1 MFSFKKSTL
10 LSIVILLPV
19 STQTIAQTD
28 IQLTQSVKDIE
39 SDWQGRIGVYAYDI
53 YGSFTFGYREQE
65 RFPLCSSFKS
75 LLAAAI
81 LQKSQHQLLNLD
93 TSIDFSERD
102 LEFWSPITEE
112 NHAEGMTIGQ
122 LAQAA
127 LQYSDNGATNILLER
142 YIGGPKGMNTFM
154 KSIGDEDFRLD
165 RWELELNTAIP
176 GDERDT
182 STPKSMATSIGKLSF
197 GNVLSASHQE
207 LFHDWLIGNTTG
219 DNRIRAAVPK
229 QWQVGDKTGTCGA
242 YGAASDVAVIW
253 REKASPLVIAIY
265 THKSEPSAKHS
276 DKIIAEVAKET
287 LQYMISQ

>member
-1 MFSFKKSTL
+1 MMNLERATL
-10 LSIVILLPV
+10 LSIGILLSV
-19 STQTIAQTD
+19 ITQASAQTN
-28 IQLTQSVKDIE
+28 IKLTQAVKDIE

-53 YGSFTFGYREQE
+53 NGSFTFGYRESE

-81 LQKSQHQLLNLD
+81 LQKSQNQLLNLN
-93 TSIDFSERD
+93 TPVDFSERE
-102 LEFWSPITEE
+102 LEFWSPITKE
-112 NHAEGMTIGQ
+112 NHADGMTIGQ

-142 YIGGPKGMNTFM
+142 YVGGPKGMNTFM

-182 STPKSMATSIGKLSF
+182 STPKSMARSLGKLSF
-197 GNVLSASHQE
+197 SNVLSASHRE
-207 LFHDWLIGNTTG
+207 LFHNWLIGNTTG
-219 DNRIRAAVPK
+219 DNRIRAAVPN

-265 THKSEPSAKHS
+265 THKSEPTAKHS

-287 LQYMISQ
+287 LKYIIN